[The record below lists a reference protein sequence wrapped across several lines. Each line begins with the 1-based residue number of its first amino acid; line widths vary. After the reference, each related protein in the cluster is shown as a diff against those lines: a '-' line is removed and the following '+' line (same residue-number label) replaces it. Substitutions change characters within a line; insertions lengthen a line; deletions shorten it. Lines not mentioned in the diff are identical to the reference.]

1 MKVAFVG
8 AGAIGSILGAFLAK
22 GGADVIL
29 IDPFKEHMDK
39 IAADGLIIHYPD
51 GKQETVLM
59 KTAYNADNV
68 GPVDIA
74 IIMTKTNYTDA
85 AVQEVKKIMG
95 PKTVVGTFQNGLG
108 NPEKVAE
115 YIPKEK
121 VFYGC
126 LNVSSRILAP
136 GEVLGNVFGEH
147 NIYAGSV
154 VFNEEQKIANEYL
167 KATFANSD
175 VSYKYGEEIDTYVWT
190 KGLLNISGNAAQ
202 GLVRL
207 KPAVTADDENY
218 KKLIASVVRE
228 VCEVA
233 KAKGV
238 KNLDGE
244 KFLASLANVGK
255 SDLAHHW
262 GSTAQDMLFMKRKT
276 EVETLN
282 GAIVKFGKELGI
294 ATPVNET
301 IYLLVRTIEE
311 HYQEQYQENQAQ

>member
-1 MKVAFVG
+1 
-8 AGAIGSILGAFLAK
+8 
-22 GGADVIL
+22 
-29 IDPFKEHMDK
+29 
-39 IAADGLIIHYPD
+39 
-51 GKQETVLM
+51 
-59 KTAYNADNV
+59 
-68 GPVDIA
+68 
-74 IIMTKTNYTDA
+74 
-85 AVQEVKKIMG
+85 MG

-136 GEVLGNVFGEH
+136 GEVLGNVFGEY
-147 NIYAGSV
+147 NIYAGNV

-167 KATFANSD
+167 KAAFANSD

-218 KKLIASVVRE
+218 KRLIANVVRE

-233 KAKGV
+233 KAR
-238 KNLDGE
+238 
-244 KFLASLANVGK
+244 A
-255 SDLAHHW
+255 
-262 GSTAQDMLFMKRKT
+262 
-276 EVETLN
+276 
-282 GAIVKFGKELGI
+282 
-294 ATPVNET
+294 
-301 IYLLVRTIEE
+301 
-311 HYQEQYQENQAQ
+311 